1 MQNTHLPPVSSQP
14 PKLGFD
20 LQGQLCG
27 LEGHSPEALSQV
39 TWVSVPSQQV
49 LLISAPVPGK
59 SKSQWQQA
67 LPYVFEEWVTQP
79 IDQVFF
85 KVLNRTAEG
94 VTQVAV
100 VDKHLMQTWIDTLQ
114 AAGLPQAQL
123 IPECLTL
130 PEPKPADEPATAPT
144 TCWVQTT
151 AFAEQDSQVVRT
163 GRYTGFSGSPAWCA
177 FMAQKQGV
185 LFESIQIL
193 ESVDSVILNRAQL
206 KAFGLRDGVYQAKS
220 VANVAYKTWLPVA
233 LAASLLALTLLGQTL
248 WQTQQLEK
256 NRQVLEAQTTQ
267 LFQQMFPDI
276 KRIVNL
282 KAQAKTALAQTSTE
296 DNLGPTA
303 IVQKVEQLLKNQPTI
318 QVQSLSWRGQEMQ
331 LVLQANA
338 LAVLQTLEQQL
349 KQNAAFKVRL
359 EVQTLE
365 ASKVSAR
372 LVIHV

>member
-1 MQNTHLPPVSSQP
+1 MQNTHLHPVSSQTP
-14 PKLGFD
+14 RLGFD

-27 LEGHSPEALSQV
+27 LDGHSPEALSQV

-49 LLISAPVPGK
+49 LLIAALVPGK

-85 KVLNRTAEG
+85 KVLNRSAEG
-94 VTQVAV
+94 MTQVAV
-100 VDKHLMQTWIDTLQ
+100 VDKNLMQSWIDKLS

-123 IPECLTL
+123 IPECFTL
-130 PEPKPADEPATAPT
+130 PEPTQADASAPV
-144 TCWVQTT
+144 WVQ
-151 AFAEQDSQVVRT
+151 ASSFAIENNQVVRS
-163 GRYTGFSGSPAWCA
+163 GRYTGFGGSSDWCA
-177 FMAQKQGV
+177 HLAQKQGV
-185 LFESIQIL
+185 LSESIQIL
-193 ESVDSVILNRAQL
+193 ESINPHAFSRAQL
-206 KAFGLRDGVYQAKS
+206 KEFGLRDGVYQAKS
-220 VANVAYKTWLPVA
+220 VANAAYKTGLPVA
-233 LAASLLALTLLGQTL
+233 LAVSLLALTLLGQTL

-256 NRQVLEAQTTQ
+256 NREVLDAQTTQ

-282 KAQAKTALAQTSTE
+282 KAQAKNALAQTSAE

-303 IVQKVEQLLKNQPTI
+303 ILQKVEQLLKNQSNI

-349 KQNAAFKVRL
+349 KQNATFKVRL

>member
-14 PKLGFD
+14 PRLGFD

-27 LEGHSPEALSQV
+27 LDGHSPEALSQV

-85 KVLNRTAEG
+85 KVLNRTTEG

-100 VDKHLMQTWIDTLQ
+100 VDKHLMQTWIDTLN
-114 AAGLPQAQL
+114 AAGLSQAQL
-123 IPECLTL
+123 IPECFTL
-130 PEPKPADEPATAPT
+130 PDPT
-144 TCWVQTT
+144 PTESAELTNGWVQTT
-151 AFAEQDSQVVRT
+151 AFAEQNSQVVRT
-163 GRYTGFSGSPAWCA
+163 GRYSGFSGSPAWCA

-185 LFESIQIL
+185 IAESLQVL
-193 ESVDSVILNRAQL
+193 ERDDSVVLNRAQL
-206 KAFGLRDGVYQAKS
+206 KVFGLREGVYQAKS
-220 VANVAYKTWLPVA
+220 VAKAAYKTGLPLA
-233 LAASLLALTLLGQTL
+233 LAASALGLTLLGQTL

-282 KAQAKTALAQTSTE
+282 KAQAKNALAQTNSE
-296 DNLGPTA
+296 DHLGPTA
-303 IVQKVEQLLKNQPTI
+303 IVQKVEQVLKNQPSI

-349 KQNAAFKVRL
+349 KQNTAFKVRL

-365 ASKVSAR
+365 AAKVSAR